1 MTRTAFTHNHQI
13 SLSAGTETSKLY
25 VSLGYLDQK
34 VPMKD
39 QDFKRYTANINGEII
54 PTKWLKVGMGLNAT
68 HSIKNYGIVS
78 NTSNTGAKDS
88 YGLAMDMMPWVP
100 AYNED
105 GSILEVASA
114 DDQAYHNPLRN
125 IDDAWNE
132 TRYYGVNFSSY
143 AELDFGQFWEPLKG
157 VKWRTNLGAQYR
169 NSRVGSYYG
178 EGYTNPFKNPAM
190 APNVANN
197 EHSQKLSWTLENLL
211 YINKTIKDIHSVNI
225 TLLQSAERYRT
236 EGLNMRGYEITF
248 PSSLWYNIGAS
259 NNAKYAPGSNFS
271 TWSRASYMARV
282 NYGLM
287 DKYLLTVTGRF
298 DGASMLAAGNKWDF
312 FPSAALAWRME
323 QEKWIQQINWI
334 NQLKLRVGY
343 GVTGNSAVNP
353 YQTAG
358 SVTSTYASIPFGVGN
373 VSSNTIGTKTNIM
386 PNYSLGWE
394 KTSSLNVGVDFG
406 VLENRISGSV
416 EYYIAKTS
424 DLLMNQS
431 IPVITGYAQ
440 ILNNVGKTENRGF
453 EVSLSTVNVKT
464 KDFTW
469 QTDWTFSLNNEKIKE
484 LAGGAT
490 YDSTGPWM
498 VGEPLNSFYDFQYDR
513 IWQNTQE
520 DNHLMDVYRSLGLTF
535 LPGQYKIVDQP
546 LVEVPQG
553 TEGSKTVEI
562 KDAAGNKTGEVV
574 SYMDNGFGKF
584 DDNDKKIYNKSP
596 KWTGGINNSFTYKNW
611 NLSFFTYFRF
621 GNTYYGLT
629 QTIGRRIEKDTWSP
643 TNTDAKFAQP
653 TTATR
658 ETKYDYVRNYT
669 KGNMV
674 LIKNIALSYTVPQ
687 SWLKKCGASSAQV
700 YAQVL
705 NPFLFGGELVKA
717 GINPDDLTGW
727 DAGNHIGGQTNN
739 TCITRSLVLGVRLG
753 F

>member
-1 MTRTAFTHNHQI
+1 MSTNIYNKNENKLINVSNNLVFTKDHIDEVSTFSSHNMLLDVNFFDSEFATTVKKDDKVYITFHD
-13 SLSAGTETSKLY
+13 TSKGVEWY
-25 VSLGYLDQK
+25 SLTGLIKFNTRKCYKITCNNTWTGYGRLGINK
-34 VPMKD
+34 VYTSSFSR
-39 QDFKRYTANINGEII
+39 DFNYSSFGIDGSRCGT
-54 PTKWLKVGMGLNAT
+54 NALGNWY
-68 HSIKNYGIVS
+68 I
-78 NTSNTGAKDS
+78 
-88 YGLAMDMMPWVP
+88 

-105 GSILEVASA
+105 AIADGDNHVLSRETINDKYFRIIPTSYKDNPINGSLWVCT
-114 DDQAYHNPLRN
+114 D
-125 IDDAWNE
+125 E
-132 TRYYGVNFSSY
+132 TDV
-143 AELDFGQFWEPLKG
+143 D
-157 VKWRTNLGAQYR
+157 
-169 NSRVGSYYG
+169 G
-178 EGYTNPFKNPAM
+178 ERKEFTIEIG
-190 APNVANN
+190 
-197 EHSQKLSWTLENLL
+197 L